1 MNSPLNHL
9 LAFMGEGLVSL
20 GPGEISMAIF
30 DQRRQQVSYQYNAAG
45 DINFGAV

>member
-9 LAFMGEGLVSL
+9 LAFMGERLVSL

-30 DQRRQQVSYQYNAAG
+30 DQRGQQVSYQYNAAG